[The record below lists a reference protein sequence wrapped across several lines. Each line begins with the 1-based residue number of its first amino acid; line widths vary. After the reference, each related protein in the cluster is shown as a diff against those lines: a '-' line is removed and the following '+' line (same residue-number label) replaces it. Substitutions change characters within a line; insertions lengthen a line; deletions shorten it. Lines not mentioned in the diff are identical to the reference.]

1 MEDHKKPGDDW
12 IVEDLAHHYQQ
23 RLDLLNEDPSE
34 AQSAIRSDYRE
45 YRTISRYLRSVER
58 AALIELWTQNKIND
72 EVLRELERELD
83 LEDAR
88 AVSLGH

>member
-1 MEDHKKPGDDW
+1 LQAK
-12 IVEDLAHHYQQ
+12 
-23 RLDLLNEDPSE
+23 
-34 AQSAIRSDYRE
+34 SAIRGDYRE

-58 AALIELWTQNKIND
+58 AALIELWTQNSIND

>member
-1 MEDHKKPGDDW
+1 M
-12 IVEDLAHHYQQ
+12 
-23 RLDLLNEDPSE
+23 RTSSE
-34 AQSAIRSDYRE
+34 AQSALRADYRQ

-58 AALIELWTQNKIND
+58 AALIELWTQNEIND

-88 AVSLGH
+88 FASLGH

>member
-1 MEDHKKPGDDW
+1 MRG
-12 IVEDLAHHYQQ
+12 
-23 RLDLLNEDPSE
+23 
-34 AQSAIRSDYRE
+34 DYRE

-58 AALIELWTQNKIND
+58 AALIELWNQNKIND

-88 AVSLGH
+88 AVSIGH